1 MIRDDESYQIREV
14 YARFGLA
21 LYHAQVLESA
31 LITLLAVA
39 QGVTTP
45 GFTAQDYD
53 TVIEGASSKTMGAVL
68 RMLEPFLGSDPDLGD
83 DLRQGLKTR
92 NHLVHGFFSAHAV
105 GFTHAAGRDIML
117 EEVDRASDE
126 FMALDE
132 RLSPVVDQFLAAHG
146 VDADEREN
154 LVRQAA
160 AEILQ
165 REGLPVDDPRYAEYT
180 Q

>member
-1 MIRDDESYQIREV
+1 M

-21 LYHAQVLESA
+21 LYDAQVLEA
-31 LITLLAVA
+31 TLTTLLAVA

-53 TVIEGASSKTMGAVL
+53 TVIESASSKTMGAVL
-68 RMLEPFLGSDPDLGD
+68 RMIEPFLGSDPNLGA

-105 GFTHAAGRDIML
+105 GFTHTAGRDVML
-117 EEVDRASDE
+117 EEVARASHE
-126 FMALDE
+126 FTALDS
-132 RLSPVVDQFLAAHG
+132 RLAPVVVRFLTAHG
-146 VDADEREN
+146 VDADQRQA

-160 AEILQ
+160 IELLQ
-165 REGLPVDDPRYAEYT
+165 REGLSADDPRYAGYT